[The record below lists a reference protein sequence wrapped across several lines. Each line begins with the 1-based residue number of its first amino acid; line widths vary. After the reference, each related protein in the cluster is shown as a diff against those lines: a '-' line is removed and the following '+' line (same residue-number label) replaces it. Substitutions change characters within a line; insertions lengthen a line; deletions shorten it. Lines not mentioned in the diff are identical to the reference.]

1 MRSVPINLPIFITY
15 NEYDFALFYRNYQWP
30 PATMAADEKA
40 VDELRTHERQTSELE
55 KQSILEFEGH
65 LAAATT
71 KKTITVE
78 TSLLISQLTT
88 MDPT

>member
-1 MRSVPINLPIFITY
+1 MSSAPR
-15 NEYDFALFYRNYQWP
+15 DYQWP
-30 PATMAADEKA
+30 PATLASDEAAAE
-40 VDELRTHERQTSELE
+40 EMRQHERQTSELE
-55 KQSILEFEGH
+55 KQAILEFESY
-65 LAAATT
+65 LAAAST

>member
-1 MRSVPINLPIFITY
+1 
-15 NEYDFALFYRNYQWP
+15 
-30 PATMAADEKA
+30 MASDEKA
-40 VDELRTHERQTSELE
+40 VEELRNHERQTSELE
-55 KQSILEFEGH
+55 KQAILEFEGY

-78 TSLLISQLTT
+78 TSLLIPQLTT